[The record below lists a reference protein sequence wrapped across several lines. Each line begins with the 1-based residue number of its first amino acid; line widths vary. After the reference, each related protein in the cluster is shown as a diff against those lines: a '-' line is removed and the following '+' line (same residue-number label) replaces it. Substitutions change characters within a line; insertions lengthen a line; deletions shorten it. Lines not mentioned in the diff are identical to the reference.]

1 MSLSCPL
8 DISLIVG
15 YCLAGRVKR
24 YLALVIG
31 EHMNTGNSAH
41 DYALLIKAE
50 IVALDTLLE
59 YWQDIAGVAE
69 YDANLSESALD
80 DVKESLIALELDWP
94 DDDGADIVGDY
105 LNESCLDV
113 NVWRNMMRTGCSD
126 TTKVEI
132 LRTCGG
138 PRCDILRDSDDGSIV
153 EIRVYSGSD
162 SQTLRVTTNM
172 LADYL
177 DELAGAY

>member
-1 MSLSCPL
+1 
-8 DISLIVG
+8 
-15 YCLAGRVKR
+15 
-24 YLALVIG
+24 
-31 EHMNTGNSAH
+31 MNTGKNAH

-80 DVKESLIALELDWP
+80 DVKESLIALELEWP
-94 DDDGADIVGDY
+94 DDDGADIVGTY

-113 NVWRNMMRTGCSD
+113 DVWRKVSSNDNSS
-126 TTKVEI
+126 KVEI

-138 PRCDILRDSDDGSIV
+138 PRCDILRDSEDGSAV
-153 EIRVYSGSD
+153 EIRVYSGSE
-162 SQTLRVTTNM
+162 SYTLRVSTNM